1 MTLLPFISE
10 SQKVWHFKEI
20 RLITFQ
26 MKDIMKLWNTI
37 LHNWNKIGDD
47 CQKKFQIDGSNFSSN
62 R

>member
-26 MKDIMKLWNTI
+26 MKEIM
-37 LHNWNKIGDD
+37 
-47 CQKKFQIDGSNFSSN
+47 N
-62 R
+62 RIQYYLVEMK